1 MGDGVDGRVMRD
13 LMELSRLLDRYFQL
27 DPKIIVTDL
36 GVPDRPINEAGGR
49 WRGPWTEELQGRWA
63 VRAVPMLLSK
73 PHIES
78 VIWTDLFDHDE
89 TVPPHAGLITET
101 GAVKNVL
108 KRLISLRKQLSK
120 PLGPAAAPPTS

>member
-1 MGDGVDGRVMRD
+1 METTRAISNSMAIMPNLMARTFRMG
-13 LMELSRLLDRYFQL
+13 
-27 DPKIIVTDL
+27 PL
-36 GVPDRPINEAGGR
+36 GPCFGTRFS
-49 WRGPWTEELQGRWA
+49 
-63 VRAVPMLLSK
+63 AVPVALMHLETSVVMAARKWMLLSK